1 VRANYRPGLAPG
13 DFKKVEISEDA
24 KSDWTDK
31 ETLHLLEAILHYG
44 QNWKKVSE
52 HVGSRSEKDCIARLI
67 RLPFGEQFMGS
78 KEQKLQFET
87 DDEVT
92 DESRAENS
100 KRLRLTPLADASNPI
115 MAQVCI
121 FVFTLVANSLDWY
134 SS

>member
-1 VRANYRPGLAPG
+1 
-13 DFKKVEISEDA
+13 
-24 KSDWTDK
+24 
-31 ETLHLLEAILHYG
+31 
-44 QNWKKVSE
+44 
-52 HVGSRSEKDCIARLI
+52 
-67 RLPFGEQFMGS
+67 MGS